1 MSFLDVAVAPAFRD
15 EAAGRVVVPIGLR
28 RRRGYLVRSSAD
40 EHRIRAFL
48 KLFLFAQMAIQ
59 TLGMLAAFGVTNL
72 GRQWNQAATA
82 HDVIVMVVSFVVAYG
97 LLAILPLVLL
107 FATYR
112 RALSSFF
119 SAQDEVAVG
128 PAPMAQARWLLVAT
142 MLGITLLLAIGV
154 WLAIR
159 AR

>member
-15 EAAGRVVVPIGLR
+15 EQAGRVVVPVGLR

-40 EHRIRAFL
+40 EHKIRAFL
-48 KLFLFAQMAIQ
+48 KLFVFAQMTIQ
-59 TLGMLAAFGVTNL
+59 TLGTVAAFGTANV
-72 GRQWNQAATA
+72 GRQWNQAATV
-82 HDVIVMVVSFVVAYG
+82 HDVIVMAASFVVAYA
-97 LLAILPLVLL
+97 LFAVLPLLLL

-112 RALSSFF
+112 QALASFF
-119 SAQDEVAVG
+119 SAQDEVPVG
-128 PAPMAQARWLLVAT
+128 PAPLGQARWLFIAAVA
-142 MLGITLLLAIGV
+142 GVTLLLALGI

>member
-15 EAAGRVVVPIGLR
+15 EPAGRVVVPLGLR

-40 EHRIRAFL
+40 EQKIRAFL
-48 KLFLFAQMAIQ
+48 KLFLFAQMALQ
-59 TLGMLAAFGVTNL
+59 MLGMLAAFGLTNV
-72 GRQWNQAATA
+72 GRQWNAAENA
-82 HDVIVMVVSFVVAYG
+82 HDVIVMAVSFVVAYG

-107 FATYR
+107 FAIYR
-112 RALSSFF
+112 RALTSFF
-119 SAQDEVAVG
+119 AAEDEVTVG
-128 PAPMAQARWLLVAT
+128 PAPVAQARRLLVTA
-142 MLGITLLLAIGV
+142 GIGVMLLLALGI

>member
-1 MSFLDVAVAPAFRD
+1 MSFLDVAVARAFRD
-15 EAAGRVVVPIGLR
+15 EPAGRVVVPVGLR
-28 RRRGYLVRSSAD
+28 QRRGYLIRSSAD
-40 EHRIRAFL
+40 EHKIRAFL

-59 TLGMLAAFGVTNL
+59 TLGMLAAFGVTNV
-72 GRQWNQAATA
+72 GRQWNQAATL

-97 LLAILPLVLL
+97 LLAVLPLVLL

-112 RALSSFF
+112 RALMSFF

-128 PAPMAQARWLLVAT
+128 PAPAAQARWLLIAAMAGV
-142 MLGITLLLAIGV
+142 TLLLALGL

>member
-15 EAAGRVVVPIGLR
+15 EPAGRVVVPVGLR

-40 EHRIRAFL
+40 EPKIRAFL
-48 KLFLFAQMAIQ
+48 KLFVFAQMTIQ
-59 TLGMLAAFGVTNL
+59 TLGMVAAFGVANV
-72 GRQWNQAATA
+72 GRQWNEAATL
-82 HDVIVMVVSFVVAYG
+82 HDVIVMALSFVVAYA
-97 LLAILPLVLL
+97 LLAVLPLVLL

-112 RALSSFF
+112 HALTGFF

-128 PAPMAQARWLLVAT
+128 PAPIAQARWLLIAAV
-142 MLGITLLLAIGV
+142 LGITLLLAIGI